1 MYEETTEEW
10 NRQAWAL
17 ELLKGEKEP
26 LPEFFQTQI
35 QFGIA
40 HTSICRWPSFYL
52 KISSLLEK
60 IRKLFKDAPVEG
72 ISLIF
77 QGQLCAFYI
86 FLVSTRTYL

>member
-40 HTSICRWPSFYL
+40 HIQFHLPL
-52 KISSLLEK
+52 AILLSQ
-60 IRKLFKDAPVEG
+60 D
-72 ISLIF
+72 
-77 QGQLCAFYI
+77 
-86 FLVSTRTYL
+86 